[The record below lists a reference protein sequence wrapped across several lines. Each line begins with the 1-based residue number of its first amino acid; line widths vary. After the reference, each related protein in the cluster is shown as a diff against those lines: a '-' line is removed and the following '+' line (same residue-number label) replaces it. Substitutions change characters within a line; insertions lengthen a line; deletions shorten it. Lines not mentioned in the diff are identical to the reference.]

1 MRVVHDNF
9 KILQLVT
16 DLSNYTVKPW
26 RWSIQFLTTVNA
38 DELEFILSSRENI
51 ALKHGSITMSTLRVM
66 VAFGGVGS
74 KIESTAK
81 ARKFVVLPDALRFQ
95 ARA

>member
-16 DLSNYTVKPW
+16 DLSKYTVKPW
-26 RWSIQFLTTVNA
+26 RWAIQLLTVSV
-38 DELEFILSSRENI
+38 DELEFILSSWENI
-51 ALKHGSITMSTLRVM
+51 TLKHGSITMSTLSVM

-74 KIESTAK
+74 EIESTAK
-81 ARKFVVLPDALRFQ
+81 VRKFTVLPDALRVQ